1 MVKIATLILP
11 MAGRGSRFSAEGYSL
26 PKPLISIKKN
36 PMVVEAVNC
45 LPETEDKI
53 FICLQEHV
61 DNYGLDEILDQKF
74 KNCRIIPID
83 YVTQG
88 QACTCEI
95 GIKAFNVDPD
105 SSILISACDNGV
117 IYNKEDYE
125 KLVSD
130 INIDVI
136 VWTFKNNKAS
146 SDNPSMYTWLEM
158 DRSNFIT
165 KVHTKKFIHDDIKNK
180 EAIIGTMFFRKT
192 KYFTDNLNKNY
203 EENIRT
209 NGEFYVDDV
218 LNQCIKSGLKVKSF
232 SVDEYLCWG
241 TPSDYEHYL
250 KRINPSE

>member
-1 MVKIATLILP
+1 MNKVILILP
-11 MAGRGSRFSAEGYSL
+11 MAGRGSRFSVEGYSL
-26 PKPLISIKKN
+26 PKPLIFIKKN

-53 FICLQEHV
+53 FICLQEHI
-61 DNYGLDEILDQKF
+61 DIFKIDETLRKSYKDCKIK
-74 KNCRIIPID
+74 PINF
-83 YVTQG
+83 VTQG

-130 INIDVI
+130 MDIDVI
-136 VWTFKNNKAS
+136 VWSFKNNKAS
-146 SDNPSMYTWLEM
+146 IDNPNMYSWLDIDQNE
-158 DRSNFIT
+158 FIRH
-165 KVHTKKFIHDDIKNK
+165 VYTKKFIYDNTINR
-180 EAIIGTMFFRKT
+180 EAIIGTMFFRKS
-192 KYFTDNLNKNY
+192 KYFTENLQKNY
-203 EENIRT
+203 DEDIRT

-218 LNQCIKSGLKVKSF
+218 INQCIKSGLKIKSF
-232 SVDEYLCWG
+232 CVDEYLCWG